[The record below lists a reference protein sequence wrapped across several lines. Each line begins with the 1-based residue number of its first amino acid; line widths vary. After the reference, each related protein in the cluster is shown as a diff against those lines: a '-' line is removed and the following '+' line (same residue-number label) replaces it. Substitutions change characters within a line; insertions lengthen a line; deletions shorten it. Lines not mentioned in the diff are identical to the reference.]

1 MTDYYEQCFE
11 FGSLTKKY
19 EGFTGKKWNYS
30 GNNDTQYLKNN
41 FPMVS
46 LEGNTALMDQMV
58 DVRNWCQDQFGDRWI
73 YDWNDFY
80 FHTQEDANWFAL
92 RWS

>member
-1 MTDYYEQCFE
+1 MKKFE
-11 FGSLTKKY
+11 YASIAKKM
-19 EGFTGKKWNYS
+19 EGFGATMSQASYVRR
-30 GNNDTQYLKNN
+30 N

-46 LEGNTALMDQMV
+46 LENSNALKDNEMHI
-58 DVRNWCQDQFGDRWI
+58 VRDWCETQFGDRWI

>member
-1 MTDYYEQCFE
+1 MRYYDTHFD
-11 FGSLTKKY
+11 FSSMTKKY

-30 GNNDTQYLKNN
+30 GNNDTNYLKKN

-46 LEGNTALMDQMV
+46 LEGNQKLMDQMHEIR
-58 DVRNWCQDQFGDRWI
+58 DWCQKEFDDRWI

-80 FHTQEDANWFAL
+80 FHNQRDANWFAM